1 MNVNIPFNKE
11 IAFKNYGAQMN
22 KIFLLCLFYTV
33 LAYSQSFSGPTYNPY
48 NLTGASGNNDPNFV
62 DINNDGDYDCF
73 AGLSNGFLAY
83 YQNIGTNA
91 FPNFDSWYYA
101 TAFGIYNVGNNAKP
115 AFADLDG
122 DGDYDAYIGE
132 AGYTIYYFRNSSSTN
147 PNFTYISNNPFG
159 ITNLGANVAPTF
171 VDIDDDGDLDLF
183 TGELYGNIYFYRNLG
198 TSANPIF
205 SGVFTN
211 PFGLSDV
218 GNYSVPAFSDVDFD
232 GDYDAFIG
240 NQSGNIIFFQN
251 KGTSEDPDFGLPVT
265 NPFGLSNVGTY
276 AAPSFVDINNN
287 GKEDLFVGTGNGVT
301 YFFLNTTIVGVEE
314 NQNSSFVEL
323 KAYPN
328 PVGNKL
334 NISGRNVDLNNAE
347 FSVYSI
353 LGEKLNISS
362 TRAGA
367 YASIDF
373 SKFAPGIYILL
384 IQNDVVNYTTK
395 IIKGIKGF

>member
-1 MNVNIPFNKE
+1 MVLKMKNIL
-11 IAFKNYGAQMN
+11 IIILASSS
-22 KIFLLCLFYTV
+22 IV
-33 LAYSQSFSGPTYNPY
+33 LAQSFSGPTINPY
-48 NLTGASGNNDPNFV
+48 NITGAGGNSAPTFV
-62 DINNDGDYDCF
+62 DINNDGDYDYF

-83 YQNIGTNA
+83 YQNLGTNTS
-91 FPNFDSWYYA
+91 PNFDSWYYA
-101 TAFGIYNVGNNAKP
+101 TGFGIFNVGNNAKP

-159 ITNLGANVAPTF
+159 IANLGAIVAPTF

-183 TGELYGNIYFYRNLG
+183 TGELYGNIYFFRNIG
-198 TSANPIF
+198 TQTNPIF

-218 GNYSVPAFSDVDFD
+218 GNYSTPAFSDVDFD

-240 NQSGNIIFFQN
+240 NQSGNIIVFPN
-251 KGTSEDPDFGLPVT
+251 NGTSEDPDFGLPVT

-276 AAPSFVDINNN
+276 AAPTFVDINDN
-287 GKEDLFVGTGNGVT
+287 GKEDLFVGNANGIT
-301 YFFLNTTIVGVEE
+301 YYFQNTTPVSVEE

-328 PVGNKL
+328 PVGSKL
-334 NISGRNVDLNNAE
+334 NISGRNVDLNNVE
-347 FSVYSI
+347 LSVYSI
-353 LGEKLNISS
+353 LGEKINLS
-362 TRAGA
+362 TARTGT

-373 SKFAPGIYILL
+373 SNLAPGVYILV
-384 IQNDVVNYTTK
+384 IQNDIINYTTK

>member
-1 MNVNIPFNKE
+1 
-11 IAFKNYGAQMN
+11 MN
-22 KIFLLCLFYTV
+22 KIFLLCLFYTALV
-33 LAYSQSFSGPTYNPY
+33 FSQSFSGPTINPY
-48 NLTGASGNNDPNFV
+48 NITGAGGNSAPNFV
-62 DINNDGDYDCF
+62 DINNDGDYDYF
-73 AGLSNGFLAY
+73 AGLSNGFIAY
-83 YQNIGTNA
+83 YQNLGTNT

-101 TAFGIYNVGNNAKP
+101 TAFGIFNVGNYAKP
-115 AFADLDG
+115 AFVDLDD

-159 ITNLGANVAPTF
+159 IGNLGARTTPTF

-183 TGELYGNIYFYRNLG
+183 TGELYGNIYFYRNIG
-198 TSANPIF
+198 TQSNPSF

-218 GNYSVPAFSDVDFD
+218 GNYSVPAFCDIDFD

-251 KGTSEDPDFGLPVT
+251 NGTSEEPDFGLPVT

-276 AAPSFVDINNN
+276 AAPAFVDINNN
-287 GKEDLFVGTGNGVT
+287 GKEDLFVGNVNGLT
-301 YFFLNTTIVGVEE
+301 YYFQNTTPLGVEE
-314 NQNSSFVEL
+314 NQNSSFLEL

-328 PVGNKL
+328 PVGSKL

-347 FSVYSI
+347 LSVYSI
-353 LGEKLNISS
+353 LGEKLNVSAAR
-362 TRAGA
+362 TGT

-373 SKFAPGIYILL
+373 SNLAPGVYILV
-384 IQNDVVNYTTK
+384 IQNDVINYTTK
-395 IIKGIKGF
+395 IIKGIRGF

>member
-1 MNVNIPFNKE
+1 MVPKMKNILMIIVASSSIVF
-11 IAFKNYGAQMN
+11 A
-22 KIFLLCLFYTV
+22 
-33 LAYSQSFSGPTYNPY
+33 QSFSGPTINPY
-48 NLTGASGNNDPNFV
+48 NLTGAGGNSAPNFV

-83 YQNIGTNA
+83 YQNLGTKT

-101 TAFGIYNVGNNAKP
+101 TAFGIFNVGNNAKP
-115 AFADLDG
+115 AFVDLDG
-122 DGDYDAYIGE
+122 DGDFDAYIGE

-159 ITNLGANVAPTF
+159 IANLGANVAPTF
-171 VDIDDDGDLDLF
+171 VDIDDDGDFDLF
-183 TGELYGNIYFYRNLG
+183 TGELYGNIYFYRNIG
-198 TSANPIF
+198 TQTNPIF
-205 SGVFTN
+205 SGVLTN

-218 GNYSVPAFSDVDFD
+218 GNFSSPAFSDVDFD

-251 KGTSEDPDFGLPVT
+251 NGTSEDPDFGLPVT
-265 NPFGLSNVGTY
+265 NPFGLSNVGSY
-276 AAPSFVDINNN
+276 AAPSFVDINDN
-287 GKEDLFVGTGNGVT
+287 GKEDLFVGNVNGFM
-301 YFFLNTTIVGVEE
+301 YFFLNTTVVSVEE

-328 PVGNKL
+328 PVGSKL
-334 NISGRNVDLNNAE
+334 NISGRNVDLNNADL
-347 FSVYSI
+347 SVYSI
-353 LGEKLNISS
+353 LGEEINISAVR
-362 TRAGA
+362 TGT
-367 YASIDF
+367 YASINF
-373 SKFAPGIYILL
+373 SNLAPGVYILV